1 MRVIKVTFQ
10 NMSKSTTIIYNITRM
25 KIHFTVVQMVNG
37 RSSTLL
43 YYTLKA
49 LCKTC
54 LIQLFTPIHS
64 TPFLVLYI

>member
-37 RSSTLL
+37 RSSTR
-43 YYTLKA
+43 TLKA